1 MATTTTPA
9 STNNNPINHPGTTPV
24 YHVRQNAPMAIEHA
38 PIDYDPFGA
47 AVLADPGTAHS
58 QLVQQCPVH
67 HFQANGFDFYSLARY
82 QDVLDALRDIETFS
96 SHWGQSPHRTPPHG
110 MLSDPPQHTMFRR
123 MVLQA
128 FTPRVVERM
137 EPWVEALTDTLIDG
151 LEAGGSGRGELHD
164 DFACP
169 LPVITIARIL
179 GVPEEMK
186 DQFKYWSD
194 IQVAGM
200 GQIDRTLYNTNR
212 KELEDY
218 FIVLVN
224 QRRAARAEGRELPD
238 DLISGLVVAAESA
251 PRKIEDFDLLSVLLQ
266 LLVGGNETT
275 TSLITNCVWRLLERR
290 ELWDQVVA
298 DPTLVEVAIEESL
311 RFDAPVLGL
320 FRTNTCPVTV
330 AGTEIPTDSKIQLL
344 YSAADRDPAIF
355 EDPDTFRLDRDVEFL
370 RRRHLAFG
378 SGIHHCLGAPLARM
392 EARVAVAA
400 LVRRLP
406 GLHLDGPTERIE
418 PFLLYGRHRLP
429 VRW

>member
-1 MATTTTPA
+1 MG
-9 STNNNPINHPGTTPV
+9 NPGNPS
-24 YHVRQNAPMAIEHA
+24 NAV
-38 PIDYDPFGA
+38 DYDPFGA
-47 AVLADPGTAHS
+47 EVMADPGTAHS
-58 QLVQQCPVH
+58 RLVRECPVH
-67 HFQANGFDFYSLARY
+67 HFEGHGFDFYSLARY
-82 QDVLDALRDIETFS
+82 ADVLDALRDIETYS

-137 EPWVEALTDTLIDG
+137 EPWVERLADELVDQM
-151 LEAGGSGRGELHD
+151 EAPGTRTAELHD

-200 GQIDRTLYNTNR
+200 GQIDRSLYERNR

-218 FIVLVN
+218 FIVLLN
-224 QRRAARAEGRELPD
+224 ERRALRSAGKDMPE
-238 DLISGLVVAAESA
+238 DLISALVLAAEDA
-251 PRKIEDFDLLSVLLQ
+251 PRKIEDFDMLSVLLQ

-290 ELWDQVVA
+290 ELWEQVCA
-298 DPTLVEVAIEESL
+298 NPALVEVAIEESL

-320 FRTNTCPVTV
+320 FRTNTCPVSLHGV
-330 AGTEIPTDSKIQLL
+330 EIPADSKVQLL
-344 YSAADRDPAIF
+344 YSAADRDGSVF
-355 EDPDTFRLDRDVEFL
+355 EDPDTFRLDRDPDFL
-370 RRRHLAFG
+370 RRRTLAFG
-378 SGIHHCLGAPLARM
+378 SGIHFCLGAPLARL
-392 EARVAVAA
+392 ESRIALAA
-400 LVRRLP
+400 LIRRMPTLE
-406 GLHLDGPTERIE
+406 LNGPTERIE

>member
-1 MATTTTPA
+1 MGTTTGQDF
-9 STNNNPINHPGTTPV
+9 H
-24 YHVRQNAPMAIEHA
+24 
-38 PIDYDPFGA
+38 YDPFSPE
-47 AVLADPGTAHS
+47 VLEDPGTVHS
-58 QLVQQCPVH
+58 RMVRECPVH
-67 HFQANGFDFYSLARY
+67 HFQGAGFDFYSLARY
-82 QDVLDALRDIETFS
+82 ADVLDGLRDIETWS

-128 FTPRVVERM
+128 FTPRTVERM
-137 EPWVEALTDTLIDG
+137 EPWIEQLTEELIDAMQATG
-151 LEAGGSGRGELHD
+151 TRTAELHD
-164 DFACP
+164 DLACP

-186 DQFKYWSD
+186 EQFKYWSD

-200 GQIDRTLYNTNR
+200 GQIDRSLYDRNR

-218 FIVLVN
+218 FVVLLEE
-224 QRRAARAEGRELPD
+224 RRALRSAGREMPD
-238 DLISGLVVAAESA
+238 DLISALLLAAEDA
-251 PRKIEDFDLLSVLLQ
+251 PRKIEDFDMLSVLLQ

-290 ELWDQVVA
+290 ELWEQVCA
-298 DPTLVEVAIEESL
+298 DPSLVDVAVEESL

-330 AGTEIPTDSKIQLL
+330 AGVDIPADSKVMML
-344 YSAADRDPAIF
+344 YSAADRDEAVF
-355 EDPDTFRLDRDVEFL
+355 EDPDTFRLDRDVEHL

-378 SGIHHCLGAPLARM
+378 SGIHHCLGAPLARL
-392 EARVAVAA
+392 ESRVTLAA
-400 LVRRLP
+400 LIRRLP
-406 GLHLDGPTERIE
+406 TLRLDGPTARIE